1 MSNIATVA
9 DLEKLF
15 AENPTADR
23 IQFVSATLKKV
34 PALVGKFANVTLIQ
48 FNNCEIEG
56 FDDEAFHAGSAN
68 GKVDVEFSYTTFDS
82 EALFAKALVHGLGNW
97 RVQDYGW
104 EYRRDARWK
113 RLPQIGDDG
122 LGDEDF
128 RRTAYA
134 LLCDQN
140 IETTDANL
148 RLLDHSKKPIRDK
161 AAAIFDRCR
170 TSPLVDG
177 TVAAGAKVVVLG
189 TPLFHEKAELATK
202 LEALGLKVVKALKD
216 ATAVLV
222 LPKPGAKL
230 EEALA
235 KKLPLL
241 LEGHLRAGGTT
252 AKAAAGE
259 ASVPEAAAASAPK
272 AATAG
277 EAENLEKLLFSG
289 DAKNTL
295 LGLSLAKARALD
307 GDFLGVVVAVAFFSE
322 DAAVRK
328 EGRTLLLG
336 HAPELLRSRLQ
347 GDKRNY
353 FSLTDG
359 DKLTKLAVDLDRHGV
374 PGKAFTIACLRL
386 FAGRDQVYGG
396 SIEPALEAALA
407 LHPGEEPSVFDWV
420 ATQKEIYL
428 PYKKTLPKGLS
439 KLQSLEYLRIQG
451 RVMAN
456 DSNFAELAALPK
468 PIRIDYWVKDTKLAH
483 FRKCAKNIASLSFR
497 GSFSNLSDISEMK
510 TFTRLEGTD
519 LGDTQI
525 PDLEPLRDLP
535 LTWLRVGRTPIASLE
550 PLRGKTSLTL
560 LDIDCFT
567 GDLAPVATLVNLT
580 NLSAMATNITD
591 LSLLAPLTQ
600 LAHLSLQ
607 TTAITDLKPL
617 IGKPLTHLTI
627 SHLRTDKAV
636 SLKPLEQ
643 LPHLRS
649 LYLYGT
655 KVDEAEVASLQKAL
669 PNLYISR

>member
-1 MSNIATVA
+1 
-9 DLEKLF
+9 
-15 AENPTADR
+15 
-23 IQFVSATLKKV
+23 
-34 PALVGKFANVTLIQ
+34 
-48 FNNCEIEG
+48 
-56 FDDEAFHAGSAN
+56 
-68 GKVDVEFSYTTFDS
+68 
-82 EALFAKALVHGLGNW
+82 
-97 RVQDYGW
+97 
-104 EYRRDARWK
+104 
-113 RLPQIGDDG
+113 
-122 LGDEDF
+122 
-128 RRTAYA
+128 
-134 LLCDQN
+134 
-140 IETTDANL
+140 
-148 RLLDHSKKPIRDK
+148 
-161 AAAIFDRCR
+161 
-170 TSPLVDG
+170 
-177 TVAAGAKVVVLG
+177 
-189 TPLFHEKAELATK
+189 
-202 LEALGLKVVKALKD
+202 
-216 ATAVLV
+216 
-222 LPKPGAKL
+222 
-230 EEALA
+230 
-235 KKLPLL
+235 
-241 LEGHLRAGGTT
+241 
-252 AKAAAGE
+252 
-259 ASVPEAAAASAPK
+259 
-272 AATAG
+272 
-277 EAENLEKLLFSG
+277 
-289 DAKNTL
+289 
-295 LGLSLAKARALD
+295 
-307 GDFLGVVVAVAFFSE
+307 
-322 DAAVRK
+322 
-328 EGRTLLLG
+328 
-336 HAPELLRSRLQ
+336 
-347 GDKRNY
+347 
-353 FSLTDG
+353 
-359 DKLTKLAVDLDRHGV
+359 
-374 PGKAFTIACLRL
+374 
-386 FAGRDQVYGG
+386 
-396 SIEPALEAALA
+396 
-407 LHPGEEPSVFDWV
+407 
-420 ATQKEIYL
+420 
-428 PYKKTLPKGLS
+428 
-439 KLQSLEYLRIQG
+439 
-451 RVMAN
+451 MAN

-483 FRKCAKNIASLSFR
+483 FRTCAKNIASLSFR

>member
-15 AENPTADR
+15 AENPTASH

-56 FDDEAFHAGSAN
+56 FEEEAFQAGSAN

-82 EALFAKALVHGLGNW
+82 EALFTKALVHGLGNW

-104 EYRRDARWK
+104 DYRRDVRWK

-122 LGDEDF
+122 LGDEAF

-140 IETTDANL
+140 IETTDASL

-241 LEGHLRAGGTT
+241 LEGHLRAGGAT
-252 AKAAAGE
+252 AN
-259 ASVPEAAAASAPK
+259 ASPDANAPEATAASAPK
-272 AATAG
+272 AATAS

-295 LGLSLAKARALD
+295 LGLSLAKARTLE
-307 GDFLGVVVAVAFFSE
+307 GDFLGLVVAVAFFSE

-420 ATQKEIYL
+420 ADQKEIYL

-451 RVMAN
+451 HVMAN

-468 PIRIDYWVKDTKLAH
+468 PIRIDYWVKDTKLAY
-483 FRKCAKNIASLSFR
+483 FRKCAQNISTISFR

-510 TFTRLEGTD
+510 TFTKLEGTD
-519 LGDTQI
+519 LCDTEI

-535 LTWLRVGRTPIASLE
+535 LTWLRVARTPIASLE
-550 PLRGKTSLTL
+550 PLRGKTGITY
-560 LDIDCFT
+560 LDIDNFT
-567 GDLAPVATLVNLT
+567 GDLAPVATLINLT
-580 NLSAMATNITD
+580 NLSAMGTNITD
-591 LSLLAPLTQ
+591 LLLLAPLTK

-627 SHLRTDKAV
+627 SHLRTDKPV

-655 KVDEAEVASLQKAL
+655 EVDEAEVAALQKAL

>member
-1 MSNIATVA
+1 MSNIETVA

-23 IQFVSATLKKV
+23 IQFLSATLKKV

-56 FDDEAFHAGSAN
+56 FDEEAFQAGSAN
-68 GKVDVEFSYTTFDS
+68 GKVDVEFSYTKFDND
-82 EALFAKALVHGLGNW
+82 ALFEKALVHGLGNW
-97 RVQDYGW
+97 LVQDYGW
-104 EYRRDARWK
+104 EYQRDARWK
-113 RLPQIGDDG
+113 RLPQIGADG
-122 LGDEDF
+122 LGDETF
-128 RRTAYA
+128 RRAAYA
-134 LLCDQN
+134 VLCNQK
-140 IETTDANL
+140 IEATDGNL

-161 AAAIFDRCR
+161 AAAIFDQSRK
-170 TSPLVDG
+170 SPLVDG
-177 TVAAGAKVVVLG
+177 TLTAGAKVVVLG

-241 LEGHLRAGGTT
+241 LEGHLRAGG
-252 AKAAAGE
+252 AAAKPG
-259 ASVPEAAAASAPK
+259 ADATAPEATAASTPK
-272 AATAG
+272 AATAS

-295 LGLSLAKARALD
+295 LGLSLAKARALE
-307 GDFLGVVVAVAFFSE
+307 GDFLGQVVAVAFFSE

-359 DKLTKLAVDLDRHGV
+359 DKLTKLAVDLQRHGV

-468 PIRIDYWVKDTKLAH
+468 PIRIDYWVKDTKLAY
-483 FRKCAKNIASLSFR
+483 FRKCAQNIASISFR

-510 TFTRLEGTD
+510 NFTKLEGSD
-519 LGDTQI
+519 LSDTEI

-535 LTWLRVGRTPIASLE
+535 LTWLRVARTPIASLE
-550 PLRGKTSLTL
+550 PLRGKTGITY
-560 LDIDCFT
+560 LDIDNFT

-580 NLSAMATNITD
+580 NLSAMGTKITD
-591 LSLLAPLTQ
+591 LSLLAPLTKLTQ
-600 LAHLSLQ
+600 LSLQ

-627 SHLRTDKAV
+627 SHLV
-636 SLKPLEQ
+636 SKSPIDLKPLQQ